1 MVDTTLDNAAEMDDD
16 TAEVNFLPPERFKRL
31 LVEVLKSLGRIS
43 KSRDRYGIME
53 SLCKFNILFV
63 PHTSPHICIKT

>member
-1 MVDTTLDNAAEMDDD
+1 MILVVDTTLENAAEMDDD

-43 KSRDRYGIME
+43 KSRDRCGRME
-53 SLCKFNILFV
+53 CLNSTLVC
-63 PHTSPHICIKT
+63 TPHIPTHVY